1 MIMPTKTPEDTE
13 KIIQLLLRGYQF
25 SNSDRY
31 RQEYDHWFGIL
42 DREFEW
48 FRDHLSLSGFVLARE
63 KDVIFLE
70 KGIKKLTQEE
80 KQTVVVLFLL
90 ADLWLEKGKSYADLY
105 QMSIPWSD
113 LDWFRDGY
121 GREYLS
127 QVGIERGNDIAF
139 ELLFKRLANK
149 GFLEYNP
156 DARTLTLR
164 NPSERLI
171 NMARQLHQQINSDE
185 SFYSAEGNTDG
196 DIH

>member
-1 MIMPTKTPEDTE
+1 MLTKPPEETE

-25 SNSDRY
+25 SDSDRY
-31 RQEYDHWFGIL
+31 RQGFDRWYGIL

-48 FRDHLSLSGFVLARE
+48 FQSHLSLSGFVLARE
-63 KDVIFLE
+63 KDIIFLE
-70 KGIKKLTQEE
+70 KGNKLLSQEE
-80 KQTVVVLFLL
+80 KQSVVVLFLL

-105 QMSIPWSD
+105 QMNIPWSE

-127 QVGIERGNDIAF
+127 QVGIERDNEAAL
-139 ELLFKRLANK
+139 EVLFRRLANK
-149 GFLEYNP
+149 GLLEYNS

-164 NPSERLI
+164 NPCERLI
-171 NMARQLHQQINSDE
+171 NMARQLHQQINPDE
-185 SFYSAEGNTDG
+185 SFENAEGNTDG

>member
-1 MIMPTKTPEDTE
+1 MQTKSPKETE

-25 SNSDRY
+25 SGSDRY
-31 RQEYDHWFGIL
+31 RQGYDTWYGIL
-42 DREFEW
+42 DREFDW
-48 FRDHLSLSGFVLARE
+48 FRTHLSLDGFVLMRE

-70 KGIKKLTQEE
+70 KGTKSLSQEE

-105 QMSIPWSD
+105 QINIPWSD

-127 QVGIERGNDIAF
+127 QVGIERGNEVAL
-139 ELLFKRLANK
+139 ESLFKRLANK

-156 DARTLTLR
+156 DTQTLTLR

-171 NMARQLHQQINSDE
+171 NMARHLHQHINADESIESTEGNSDGE
-185 SFYSAEGNTDG
+185 
-196 DIH
+196 IHQ

>member
-1 MIMPTKTPEDTE
+1 MIMMTKTPEETD

-25 SNSDRY
+25 SDSDRY
-31 RQEYDHWFGIL
+31 RHRYDHWYGIL
-42 DREFEW
+42 DGEFDW
-48 FRDHLSLSGFVLARE
+48 FRDHLALSGFVLARE

-70 KGIKKLTQEE
+70 KPNKSLSQEE
-80 KQTVVVLFLL
+80 KQAVVALFLL

-105 QMSIPWSD
+105 QMNIPWSE

-127 QVGIERGNDIAF
+127 QVSIERGNEAAL
-139 ELLFKRLANK
+139 ESLFKRLANK

-156 DARTLTLR
+156 DVRTLTLR

-171 NMARQLHQQINSDE
+171 NMARQLYQQINPNE
-185 SFYSAEGNTDG
+185 SAESVEGNSDG